1 MSPATLPTATLACA
15 LSMALTLTGCKVG
28 PNYRGPPVMPAP
40 ATFHRADD
48 ATTPG
53 EAPAQ
58 WWTAFN
64 DPELNR
70 LIDAAVAGSPNVEVA
85 KARVREARASL
96 RGKHADVL
104 PSTGAD
110 AAVLRTK
117 NFTSLLGGGGGGSL
131 DLYALGF
138 DATWEIDLFGAKARA
153 TEGAAAAAGASQA
166 DLANL
171 YVTLTADV
179 ARAYIELRDAQQR
192 LALTQREVDIDAK
205 LLELTRI
212 RETGGTA
219 SDLDVERMTGQ
230 LDSTRA
236 NLAPLQASVA
246 QWLDRL
252 AVLTGQS
259 PGALDEE
266 LAAVLPTP
274 VPPEKVAIADP
285 SALLRRRPDIAVAE
299 RKLAQQTA
307 AIGQNIAA
315 LFPKVNL
322 LGEVGFASLSP
333 GTLLNGSSFSYVV
346 APILQWTPWDFG
358 RTRAKID
365 QARAARDEAEANYRE
380 TVLAALEDAEES
392 LSQYGQ
398 QRQSVIDLA
407 GVRDSAQRAG
417 ALTQIRLQGGRAAN
431 IDVLEADSRRI
442 EAELN
447 FQRSVAQLSEDY
459 VALQKSL
466 GLAWVSPADGV
477 R

>member
-1 MSPATLPTATLACA
+1 MSAATFPTATLACA
-15 LSMALTLTGCKVG
+15 LALALAGCKVG
-28 PNYRGPPVMPAP
+28 PNYQGPPNIPAP
-40 ATFHRADD
+40 ATFHRADN

-70 LIDAAVAGSPNVEVA
+70 LIDASVAGSPNVEVA

-96 RGKHADVL
+96 RGKRADVL
-104 PSTGAD
+104 PNTGAD

-153 TEGAAAAAGASQA
+153 AEGAAAAAGASQA

-192 LALTQREVDIDAK
+192 LALTQHEVDIDSK
-205 LLELTRI
+205 LLELTRV

-236 NLAPLQASVA
+236 NLAPLQASVS

-274 VPPEKVAIADP
+274 VPPERVAISDP
-285 SALLRRRPDIAVAE
+285 AALLRRRPDIAVAE

-307 AIGQNIAA
+307 AVGQNIAA

-333 GTLLNGSSFSYVV
+333 GTLLNGSSFSYAV

-365 QARAARDEAEANYRE
+365 QARAARDEAEANYRQ
-380 TVLAALEDAEES
+380 TVLTALEDAEES

-407 GVRDSAQRAG
+407 RVCDSAQRSG
-417 ALTQIRLQGGRAAN
+417 ALTEIRLRGGRAAN

-447 FQRSVAQLSEDY
+447 FQRALAQLSEDY

-466 GLAWVSPADGV
+466 GLAWVTPVAP
-477 R
+477 